1 MRYTANDCI
10 AFDRKSMRYT
20 AGNGFFHVE
29 LSPLTKAQVAPYRGR
44 ELVDAKQRGLDP
56 EKIYYVYRPAEEL
69 SSEETVR
76 SVIGIPITLE
86 HEYIDPEVKPENQVG
101 MTGDNAKWRPPY
113 LMNSLHITDADAIR
127 RIEDDSMRQLSL
139 GYTYDPEWT
148 AGETADGEHYDLI
161 MRNIRANHVAL
172 VEEGR
177 AGPDVMVFDDNT
189 AVKPKKGSIAM
200 DENVTNVLA
209 SIAES
214 LQSSASALQ
223 GLLGGNQQP
232 SSEMAVPATDE
243 DTDDISAAP
252 EEEAAADEGDEDAGT
267 VADEGD
273 ESLEE
278 EAAADD
284 DDEVATDSDDE
295 DAACD
300 SDDEGACDDDDA
312 VTEGEYDAATQEVLA
327 NAGLSE
333 ASPEVQRI
341 FLTGLEVTK
350 QLSAADSKRGL
361 KAKRTAAKT
370 TKRRL
375 TEDSMN
381 QLMDE
386 RIRAFKAGFEASVKR
401 RVNAARRVRKT
412 LGDVNP
418 LAYDSATAIYRAA
431 IARLGKRVGAKTSL
445 PVLRDTYDALCITKS
460 ARRKVAADSSA
471 NLTTGTAA
479 LLNDLVGSKVIY

>member
-56 EKIYYVYRPAEEL
+56 DKIYYVYRPAEEL

-86 HEYIDPEVKPENQVG
+86 HEYIDPEVK
-101 MTGDNAKWRPPY
+101 
-113 LMNSLHITDADAIR
+113 
-127 RIEDDSMRQLSL
+127 DDSMRQLSL

-312 VTEGEYDAATQEVLA
+312 VTEGEFDAATQEVLA

-418 LAYDSATAIYRAA
+418 LAYDSASAIYRAA
-431 IARLGKRVGAKTSL
+431 ISRLGKRVGAKTSL

-460 ARRKVAADSSA
+460 ARRKVAADSGA
-471 NLTTGTAA
+471 NLITGTAA

>member
-56 EKIYYVYRPAEEL
+56 DKIYYVYRPAEEL

-101 MTGDNAKWRPPY
+101 MTGDNAKWRAPY

-177 AGPDVMVFDDNT
+177 AGPDVMVFDDNK

-200 DENVTNVLA
+200 DENVQQALS
-209 SIAES
+209 SIAQSIMDLVNAGPQKES
-214 LQSSASALQ
+214 
-223 GLLGGNQQP
+223 
-232 SSEMAVPATDE
+232 MAVPATDE

-252 EEEAAADEGDEDAGT
+252 EEETAADEGDKDEGT

-418 LAYDSATAIYRAA
+418 LAYDSASAIYRAA
-431 IARLGKRVGAKTSL
+431 ISRLGKRVGAKTSL

-460 ARRKVAADSSA
+460 ARRKVASDSGA
-471 NLTTGTAA
+471 NLITGTAA

>member
-1 MRYTANDCI
+1 
-10 AFDRKSMRYT
+10 MRYT

-56 EKIYYVYRPAEEL
+56 DKIYYVYRPAEEL

-101 MTGDNAKWRPPY
+101 MTGDNAKWRAPY

-189 AVKPKKGSIAM
+189 AVKPKKGSIVM
-200 DENVTNVLA
+200 DEKDNLLA

-214 LQSSASALQ
+214 LQGVLNTLNTALVSGQQQ
-223 GLLGGNQQP
+223 G
-232 SSEMAVPATDE
+232 SEMVVPATDE
-243 DTDDISAAP
+243 DTADISAAP
-252 EEEAAADEGDEDAGT
+252 EEEAAADEGDEEAGT

-312 VTEGEYDAATQEVLA
+312 VAEGEYDAATQEALA
-327 NAGLSE
+327 QAGLSE
-333 ASPEVQRI
+333 ATPEVQQI

-350 QLSAADSKRGL
+350 QLSASDSKRSL
-361 KAKRTAAKT
+361 KGKAGKQVKAAKRVLTA
-370 TKRRL
+370 
-375 TEDSMN
+375 DSMRK
-381 QLMDE
+381 QLN
-386 RIRAFKAGFEASVKR
+386 AFEAKQRKKFADFEASVR
-401 RVNAARRVRKT
+401 RRNNAARRVRKT
-412 LGDVNP
+412 LGDIDP
-418 LAYDSATAIYRAA
+418 LAYDSASAIYRAA

-460 ARRKVAADSSA
+460 ARRKVAADSGA
-471 NLTTGTAA
+471 NLITGTAA